1 MTDRHHISSLSPHE
15 QIIAQSHAVRLRPTT
30 EDDLDFVL
38 ATERTEENIPFVG
51 QWPRHQHREVL
62 SNDDVAHLVVE
73 TASDGRR
80 VGYLILTGLAGADRS
95 VKLQRITIAE
105 KSKGFGRDALRL
117 VKELVFGQF
126 GAHRLWL
133 DVRDSNER
141 ARRLYESEGFVF
153 EGTLR
158 ESSRVGD
165 QIVRLQVLSI
175 LSTNTSR
182 DA

>member
-1 MTDRHHISSLSPHE
+1 MTDRKRVRSVSPCE
-15 QIIAQSHAVRLRPTT
+15 DVIAPSHAVRLRPTA

-38 ATERTEENIPFVG
+38 ATEREEENVPFVG
-51 QWPRHQHREVL
+51 QWPRHHHREVL

-73 TASDGRR
+73 TAADGRR

-105 KSKGFGRDALRL
+105 KGNGFGREALRL
-117 VKELVFGQF
+117 VKELVFGHF

-165 QIVRLQVLSI
+165 QIVRLHVLSI
-175 LSTNTSR
+175 LEHEYK
-182 DA
+182 

>member
-1 MTDRHHISSLSPHE
+1 MARTKRIGKK
-15 QIIAQSHAVRLRPTT
+15 ARVRLRPTA

-38 ATERTEENIPFVG
+38 ATERAEENAPFLG
-51 QWPRHQHREVL
+51 QWTRRDHRDAL

-73 TASDGRR
+73 TGTDGQR
-80 VGYLILTGLAGADRS
+80 VGYLILTGLARFERS
-95 VKLQRITIAE
+95 VKLQRMVISE
-105 KSKGFGRDALRL
+105 KGNGFGREALRL
-117 VKELVFGQF
+117 VKALAFGEF

-133 DVRDSNER
+133 DVREGNER

-165 QIVRLQVLSI
+165 KFVALHLLSI
-175 LSTNTSR
+175 LEHEYKP
-182 DA
+182 